1 VRSKYHAMGIRN
13 KRVRQRLWSTS
24 LTIQGQARSTALG
37 VLRQGKV
44 EHTGRPAMDL
54 EQAERGI
61 RGEQGEDSAR
71 ELDGGD
77 LGERSREPTMASSRS

>member
-1 VRSKYHAMGIRN
+1 
-13 KRVRQRLWSTS
+13 
-24 LTIQGQARSTALG
+24 
-37 VLRQGKV
+37 
-44 EHTGRPAMDL
+44 MDL